1 MGEVIRITA
10 ILRNLLFIVPST
22 MKKLFSLFLFSLF
35 LSVATIVHAA
45 GDIGN
50 ITVRFCEEDGS
61 LFKSV
66 SYEIE
71 SEEEKEVCLK
81 IFNDHQD
88 NAHVAID
95 FVDGTVTNDES
106 QYKAC
111 KLWHEKQNFW
121 QFVTIDHPVVI
132 IPGKWSV
139 EKRFTLKYPDGFAG
153 MSYGCVVTQIVNPDN
168 IEGAGMFSIEL
179 RKGSFVDFYVKGEIK
194 LDLHFSTPEKE
205 FGKDIASHAHS
216 YVATNVANEGLASI
230 VLLANSG
237 NISQEATLY
246 KTTYTWFGEKR
257 EENLGVRKIFPWDT
271 ARVITPVP
279 LEFWEKGLITEV
291 YHVDYTPVFDY
302 NSDHITEEMKQE
314 KHHVFTTRYLVIPW
328 EMIGMVMAF
337 VLFVVYAV
345 RKYKANHEYR
355 RKVSNSSKKSKSSTG
370 KRKK

>member
-111 KLWHEKQNFW
+111 KL
-121 QFVTIDHPVVI
+121 
-132 IPGKWSV
+132 
-139 EKRFTLKYPDGFAG
+139 
-153 MSYGCVVTQIVNPDN
+153 
-168 IEGAGMFSIEL
+168 
-179 RKGSFVDFYVKGEIK
+179 
-194 LDLHFSTPEKE
+194 
-205 FGKDIASHAHS
+205 
-216 YVATNVANEGLASI
+216 
-230 VLLANSG
+230 
-237 NISQEATLY
+237 
-246 KTTYTWFGEKR
+246 
-257 EENLGVRKIFPWDT
+257 
-271 ARVITPVP
+271 
-279 LEFWEKGLITEV
+279 
-291 YHVDYTPVFDY
+291 
-302 NSDHITEEMKQE
+302 
-314 KHHVFTTRYLVIPW
+314 
-328 EMIGMVMAF
+328 
-337 VLFVVYAV
+337 
-345 RKYKANHEYR
+345 
-355 RKVSNSSKKSKSSTG
+355 
-370 KRKK
+370 